1 MGTRSI
7 LIFDNKPDGW
17 ITIEF
22 AANNLLI
29 RVQSL
34 QLKRSSALQPNLH
47 VCSSLYRQCH
57 SRSKQFDLAR
67 DLSRGEPG
75 FRWSA
80 PLHNAGSIQ
89 KVLRRLALK
98 KIKLQ
103 ALKLRAHG
111 LRRFLAGLPA
121 PKYAENFQRLVKKL
135 FSKTLDF

>member
-89 KVLRRLALK
+89 KALRRLVLK
-98 KIKLQ
+98 KNFASIEIARARFA
-103 ALKLRAHG
+103 ALSCRV
-111 LRRFLAGLPA
+111 AGAEVCRKFPA
-121 PKYAENFQRLVKKL
+121 IGKSFV
-135 FSKTLDF
+135 